1 MSFSEVYCLGID
13 TNVLVSQSF
22 LTIYHPMD
30 YSPPG
35 FFVHGISQA
44 EILEWVAILF
54 RDLPNLG
61 IKPESP
67 ALQADSLPSELP
79 GKLLNGGA
87 SFQS

>member
-1 MSFSEVYCLGID
+1 MALKWSSVK
-13 TNVLVSQSF
+13 VLTTQSCPT
-22 LTIYHPMD
+22 LCDPMD
-30 YSPPG
+30 CSPPG

-61 IKPESP
+61 IKPGSL

>member
-35 FFVHGISQA
+35 FFVHGILQA
-44 EILEWVAILF
+44 RILEWVENLG
-54 RDLPNLG
+54 DLPNPW
-61 IKPESP
+61 IEPRSP
-67 ALQADSLPSELP
+67 ALQVDSLPSEP
-79 GKLLNGGA
+79 AGKPWDRYV
-87 SFQS
+87 